1 MITMNRLILLLL
13 LILMP
18 LTSSSSEPK
27 KVNSAQHPNSES
39 FNANTN
45 LDERY
50 YELLYENE
58 INSNNRIVET
68 MQWSISVISGFIL
81 ILIGGQ
87 IFFSSKISKEEVNLI
102 KSEISEKFILLK
114 HEIIED
120 KSMLEVDILKK
131 YHPKTETL

>member
-1 MITMNRLILLLL
+1 MNRLILLLL
-13 LILMP
+13 LILILMP

-120 KSMLEVDILKK
+120 KSILEVDILKK